1 MPPPP
6 TAMPLYV
13 YILRRL
19 ALMIPLLIGI
29 TLVSFLIA
37 NAIPGDPVA
46 ANLGQRAMSD
56 PEIVEAF
63 RREWGLDKPVV
74 IQYITYLNNL
84 LHGNLGRS
92 IKSRRP
98 VMDDLKSFLP
108 ATFELSTFAI
118 VIGMVLGVAFGISSA
133 VWRNTVLDFVVRLI
147 SILGVSTPVFWLAL
161 ILLFIFYSRLHWLP
175 GPGRLDVTVMPPP
188 TFTGLYTLDSLL
200 AGQWGTFLNA
210 LKHLIL
216 PGFVLASYTTGLIAR
231 VTRSSMLEVLG
242 QEYVRTARSK
252 GLHERVVIMRHALAN
267 ALIPVVTVIG
277 LSYGNLLS
285 GAVLTETIFAWPG
298 IGRYAFRASVSLDFP
313 AIMGVSLLISLIFV
327 ATNLVVDVLYHL
339 LDPRLRTG

>member
-1 MPPPP
+1 
-6 TAMPLYV
+6 
-13 YILRRL
+13 
-19 ALMIPLLIGI
+19 MIPLLIGI